1 MSKLIRLEEGWG
13 PVLFLLGAFLSA
25 GGALAATDWTEGL
38 GVLSVAG
45 VGGLAAGLLL
55 GWSVFQG
62 WTCHLFSAIYGL
74 AWTGFLV
81 GRELPGE
88 LTWDQRIVELADRL
102 ARWIDLAITGGKG
115 QDGLIFV
122 MLLSG
127 LFWMLGYSASW
138 NTYRRVR
145 VWRAIF
151 PPGVVT
157 FITVYYYTGPASLT
171 RYLALYLL
179 FSLLYIARSYV
190 LEQEQTWQ
198 QERVAYGSVLRSVS
212 LRSALVV
219 ALVVLTVAWT
229 LPDAEAWS
237 GLSVTWRRLSQ
248 PWRVVQEE
256 WQRLFSD
263 LRGSPPRR
271 RSAESFG
278 PSLTLGGHR
287 DLQNVVLVD
296 IAAPREGR
304 YYWRG
309 AVYAYYRDGRWEA
322 MERERIRLIPG
333 QQPPG
338 MARDALRRSVVQT
351 VTSYSPA
358 RRMLVGAS
366 QPIAVGR
373 EAEAYINLA
382 GDAPLE
388 LLRIFS
394 ASSLGAGE
402 TYLVLSRVSDAD
414 VTSLRQA
421 GTDYPDWVR
430 ERYLQL
436 PSALPDRVRQLAEE
450 ITTGAENPYDKA
462 TALERYLR
470 RYITYDLA
478 PPDSPAGRDYVDF
491 LLFDSRRNYCDG
503 YATAMVV
510 LARSVGVPAR
520 LAVGYGEGEYDV
532 ERAVFRV
539 RQTDAHAWVEVY
551 FPGYGWIEFEPT
563 ISEPP
568 IIRPQRAEEQSLEED
583 MPYGREGDERG
594 SAGEGE
600 RQDPRFDESLEWEI
614 EPLATRHGP
623 LAWLWAVVPVGAL
636 LSVAWWWAMENWGFH
651 GLSAVEKSYARL
663 LRFGRWL
670 GRPFRVSDTPF
681 EWVRGISAIVPE
693 AQESVARIVE
703 LYVRVRFAQGDRAD
717 PEAQAAWG
725 QVRAVLWRSWLRR
738 VGSWLRTR

>member
-38 GVLSVAG
+38 GVLSVVGA
-45 VGGLAAGLLL
+45 GGLAAGLFL

-62 WTCHLFSAIYGL
+62 WICHLFGAIYGL
-74 AWTGFLV
+74 AWIGFLV

-88 LTWDQRIVELADRL
+88 LAWGQRVVELADRL
-102 ARWIDLAITGGKG
+102 AKWIDLAVTGGEG

-127 LFWMLGYSASW
+127 IFWILGYSASW

-145 VWRAIF
+145 AWRAIF

-157 FITVYYYTGPASLT
+157 FITIYYYTGSASLT

-190 LEQEQTWQ
+190 LEQEQTWR

-229 LPDAEAWS
+229 LPNAEAWS
-237 GLSVTWRRLSQ
+237 DLAVTWRHLSQ
-248 PWRVVQEE
+248 PWHVVQEE

-263 LRGSPPRR
+263 LRGGPAR
-271 RSAESFG
+271 RSGAESFG

-287 DLQNVVLVD
+287 DLREVVLMD
-296 IAAPREGR
+296 IDAPREGR

-309 AVYAYYRDGRWEA
+309 AVYAYYSDSRWEA
-322 MERERIRLIPG
+322 MERERIVLIPG
-333 QQPPG
+333 QQPPR

-351 VTSYSPA
+351 VTSYSPS

-373 EAEAYINLA
+373 EAEAHVNLA

-402 TYLVLSRVSDAD
+402 DYLILSRVSDAD

-436 PSALPDRVRQLAEE
+436 PSALPDRVRRLAEE
-450 ITTGAENPYDKA
+450 ITTDTENPYDKA
-462 TALERYLR
+462 SALERYLR
-470 RYITYDLA
+470 SHITYDLA
-478 PPDSPAGRDYVDF
+478 PPDPPAGRDYVDF
-491 LLFDSRRNYCDG
+491 LLFDSRRNYCNG

-510 LARSVGVPAR
+510 LARSVDVPAR

-532 ERAVFRV
+532 ERTVFRV
-539 RQTDAHAWVEVY
+539 QQTDAHAWVEIY

-563 ISEPP
+563 VSEPP
-568 IIRPQRAEEQSLEED
+568 IIRSQRAEEESSEED
-583 MPYGREGDERG
+583 TPYGGEAGGRG
-594 SAGEGE
+594 PVGEGGWE
-600 RQDPRFDESLEWEI
+600 DSRFDEALEWEI
-614 EPLATRHGP
+614 EPLAARPGP
-623 LAWLWAVVPVGAL
+623 LVWLWAVVPVAVAL
-636 LSVAWWWAMENWGFH
+636 GVGWWWAMENWGFH

-670 GRPFRVSDTPF
+670 GRPFCVSDTPF
-681 EWVRGISAIVPE
+681 EWVRGIGAVVPE
-693 AQESVARIVE
+693 AQESIARIVE

-717 PEAQAAWG
+717 PEAQAAWR
-725 QVRAVLWRSWLRR
+725 RARPVLWRSWLRR
-738 VGSWLRTR
+738 VSSWLRIR